1 MSDIMASL
9 SVGIRKK
16 VVYVEPVVEFDV
28 KLTDEMLR
36 GLILWEPDHEMIPEV
51 FAKKVLY
58 KRYLPSDDYE
68 EVCFFKSIA
77 PVAHVGDAV
86 KYNNRPYIVESR
98 EINLDNGS
106 IIYYSGSTF
115 KNCKGYDAKLEDAT
129 RLYNGD
135 DFNG

>member
-16 VVYVEPVVEFDV
+16 VVYVEPVVEFNV
-28 KLTDEMLR
+28 ELTDEMIK
-36 GLILWEPDHEMIPEV
+36 GLISWELDERKIPKTI
-51 FAKKVLY
+51 AKRVLY
-58 KRYLPSDDYE
+58 KRYLSSDDYDE
-68 EVCFFKSIA
+68 ICFFKSIA
-77 PVAHVGDAV
+77 PIAYVGDAV
-86 KYNNRPYIVESR
+86 KYDNRPYIVESR
-98 EINLDNGS
+98 EINLDNSS
-106 IIYYSGSTF
+106 IVYYIGSTF